1 MLRPLSWRYP
11 LADTA
16 NSDRGLRAAEGADAE
31 VDLRALRQL
40 TPYGLVAW
48 ALVAGHND
56 RLLVT
61 TRFRLPADPLVQRA
75 LARAGLDRVA
85 RELLCP
91 VEGAGSWPPTDPGP
105 ATGRLESPVAVEVEV
120 PCRPVHGDQERS
132 GLRAE
137 LAAWL
142 EGVPGAL
149 AELVLE
155 AGEVLLDNQRDHSGA
170 FDAYVAAGTV
180 PAPRGRRRLELAV
193 GDSGRGLAGSAADL
207 DEVLARRGHLAV
219 LVEAVLGA
227 GGMVVLRCGGLRR
240 TCWPSGPVDL
250 SLPALR
256 GTLVALT
263 LPLPEGP
270 RPPARFGARAPA
282 AR

>member
-16 NSDRGLRAAEGADAE
+16 NGDRGLLVAEGAEAE

-61 TRFRLPADPLVQRA
+61 TRFRLPADPLVQGA
-75 LARAGLDRVA
+75 LARAGLDQLA
-85 RELLCP
+85 KELLCP
-91 VEGAGSWPPTDPGP
+91 VEGAGSWPPEDPDP
-105 ATGRLESPVAVEVEV
+105 AIGRAQSPVAVEVEV

-142 EGVPGAL
+142 EGTPRSVAQL
-149 AELVLE
+149 ALE
-155 AGEVLLDNQRDHSGA
+155 ATEVLLDNQRDHSGA

-180 PAPRGRRRLELAV
+180 RGPRERRRLELAV
-193 GDSGRGLAGSAADL
+193 GDSGRGLAGTATDL
-207 DEVLARRGHLAV
+207 DEVLARRGPLAG

-227 GGMVVLRCGGLRR
+227 GGMAVLRSGTLRR

-250 SLPALR
+250 PLPALR
-256 GTLVALT
+256 GTLVALAV
-263 LPLPEGP
+263 PLPEAPSSGTGGP
-270 RPPARFGARAPA
+270 VTR
-282 AR
+282 